1 MKSYLSVLRLRDYR
15 LLWSAS
21 VLNLIGDGAT
31 WTALSWLAISK
42 AGAGALSVLAICY
55 TMPVILGGA
64 IVGPLLDR
72 FSRRAVLITDSVIRG
87 VLVASVP
94 LVALVGDVALWQ
106 LYVVAGSY
114 GLLKIVPL
122 GAVPTIV
129 PELVPKEKL
138 QPAAA
143 LETIAYGAAGFAG
156 PAIGGLLIPVIG
168 GEAVLALDAGSYLI
182 FALAIAAI
190 RTSLARPE
198 PAPAP
203 APQPGADAGPAGK
216 KAKSGSGNWGW
227 GPVIALLRAD
237 RVLLSITVGFALF
250 NCAMGMLRVTNP
262 WLAHNALPGGAHTL
276 GLLLG
281 AANGAGLIGSLI
293 AGALKPS
300 DRQMGRI
307 GLLQIF
313 AGASLGLLLILK
325 LPVVLIGLVLS
336 DMLSAPM
343 TVSSQVVRMVR
354 IPAEVRGRTM
364 TFMRTLMNSTS
375 PAGAAVAGA
384 MLAAGSYRPV
394 VIIMTLVAAVPGLFM
409 YLAYRKTSFAE
420 ELGLNA
426 SPEPEASTDA
436 PSETASE
443 ATSEAAESSE
453 EAPKLAAKS

>member
-21 VLNLIGDGAT
+21 VLNLLGDGAT

-42 AGAGALSVLAICY
+42 AGAGALGVLAICY
-55 TMPVILGGA
+55 TMPVIVGGA
-64 IVGPLLDR
+64 FVGPLLDR
-72 FSRRAVLITDSVIRG
+72 FNRKF
-87 VLVASVP
+87 VLVADSVLRGVVVAGVP
-94 LVALVGDVALWQ
+94 LVALFGSVPLWQ
-106 LYVVAGSY
+106 LYLVAGTY

-129 PELVPKEKL
+129 PELVPKEQL

-156 PAIGGLLIPVIG
+156 PALGGVLIPVMG
-168 GEAVLALDAGSYLI
+168 GEAVLALDAVSYLL
-182 FALAIAAI
+182 FALAIWAI
-190 RTSLARPE
+190 RAPLKRPE
-198 PAPAP
+198 PAAP
-203 APQPGADAGPAGK
+203 AAPAVPGAK
-216 KAKSGSGNWGW
+216 QKSSGNWGW
-227 GPVIALLRAD
+227 GPVFALLKAD
-237 RVLLSITVGFALF
+237 KVLLSITVGFALF

-262 WLAHNALPGGAHTL
+262 WLAHNALPGGAETL
-276 GLLLG
+276 GLLLA

-300 DRQMGRI
+300 DKQMGRI

-313 AGASLGLLLILK
+313 AGASLGLLLILN

-336 DMLSAPM
+336 DLLSAPM

-375 PAGAAVAGA
+375 PAGAA
-384 MLAAGSYRPV
+384 LAAALLASNIYRPTV
-394 VIIMTLVAAVPGLFM
+394 VIMTLVAAVPGVFM
-409 YLAYRKTSFAE
+409 WLAYRKTSFSE
-420 ELGLNA
+420 ELGLNKPAEPAEPADA
-426 SPEPEASTDA
+426 SPEPGAEPTAAA
-436 PSETASE
+436 P
-443 ATSEAAESSE
+443 
-453 EAPKLAAKS
+453 APAR